1 MKKGYLAAFTV
12 YIVWGFSPVYWKIV
26 SDIPALEILGMR
38 VFWSIPFLIIV
49 LWLRGDFSAFRS
61 ILRVPG
67 RYKAFLLSPFLLA
80 TNWLVWIWS
89 VSNNHVV
96 DASLGYFINPL
107 VNVALGVIFLHERLR
122 RVQWL
127 ALGLA
132 LTGVLYLTLNYGQFP
147 WIALTLA
154 GSFGLYGYLRKT
166 ARLGA
171 TDGLAI
177 EILVMIIPALCLM
190 WYLHTSGSL
199 TIADIDLKM
208 HAWLSLSGVIT
219 VFTLVLFAFGAR
231 KIPYS
236 TLGFI
241 QYSAPSLQFI
251 LGIYL
256 YNEGFSI
263 EKLIGFGFI
272 WAALIMYSLENL
284 YFINQ
289 NRDPVAVP
297 SGK

>member
-1 MKKGYLAAFTV
+1 MNRGYAAALAA
-12 YIVWGFSPVYWKIV
+12 YIVWGVSPLYWKIV
-26 SDIPALEILGMR
+26 SQVPALEILALR
-38 VFWSIPFLIIV
+38 IFWSVPFLLLVFWV
-49 LWLRGDFSAFRS
+49 RRDFSVFRNVR
-61 ILRVPG
+61 LNPG
-67 RYKAFLLSPFLLA
+67 MYKVFLLSPFLLG

-89 VSNNHVV
+89 VNNNHVV

-122 RVQWL
+122 RIQWL

-132 LTGVLYLTLNYGQFP
+132 LIGVLYLTINYGQFP

-154 GSFGLYGYLRKT
+154 GSFGLYGYIRKT

-177 EILVMIIPALCLM
+177 EVLVLIVPALGLL
-190 WYLHTSGSL
+190 WFLGASGSL
-199 TIADIDLKM
+199 VIADLDLSM
-208 HAWLSLSGVIT
+208 HAWLSIAGVIT
-219 VFTLVLFAFGAR
+219 VFTLVVFAFGAR

-241 QYSAPSLQFI
+241 QYIAPTMQFI

-256 YNEGFSI
+256 YNEGFSA

-272 WAALIMYSLENL
+272 WTALIIYSFENL
-284 YFINQ
+284 YYL
-289 NRDPVAVP
+289 RYRKVAK
-297 SGK
+297 G

>member
-1 MKKGYLAAFTV
+1 MNKGYTAALAA
-12 YIVWGFSPVYWKIV
+12 YIVWGVSPIYWKIV
-26 SDIPALEILGMR
+26 SQIPALEILSMR
-38 VFWSIPFLIIV
+38 IFWSVPFLLLVFWF
-49 LWLRGDFSAFRS
+49 RKDFSAFRQV
-61 ILRVPG
+61 RNNPG
-67 RYKAFLLSPFLLA
+67 KYKVFLLSPFLLG

-89 VSNNHVV
+89 VNNNHVV

-122 RVQWL
+122 RIQWL

-132 LTGVLYLTLNYGQFP
+132 LIGVLYLTINYGQFP

-154 GSFGLYGYLRKT
+154 GSFGLYGYIRKT

-177 EILVMIIPALCLM
+177 EVLVLILPALGLM
-190 WYLHTSGSL
+190 WYLNSSGGL
-199 TIADIDLKM
+199 AIAGLDLSM
-208 HAWLSLSGVIT
+208 HAWLSLAGVIT
-219 VFTLVLFAFGAR
+219 VFTLVVFAFGAR

-241 QYSAPSLQFI
+241 QYVAPTLQFI

-256 YNEGFSI
+256 YAEGFSVN
-263 EKLIGFGFI
+263 KLIGFGFI
-272 WAALIMYSLENL
+272 WTALIIYSFENL
-284 YFINQ
+284 YYL
-289 NRDPVAVP
+289 RYSKAAR
-297 SGK
+297 G